1 MLERLEPHAFEL
13 TRPAI
18 AVLVFCAFMNFFSR
32 GVSET
37 FAVFLLPV
45 TGELGWTRSTYGTV
59 YFAYMATIGLSAP
72 FIGMIFDRFGAR
84 PVYTAGVCLFG
95 TGFLLASR
103 MEVLW
108 QAILGLGI
116 MTGIGISATGMTVAS
131 GLVSGWFERRITLA
145 NSLAYTG
152 IPLGMV
158 VVVPLT
164 QVLIEATDWRTAYQ
178 VLGIVSLCM
187 VPVIW
192 LLPWT
197 TMGAGASHIQK
208 REVPRKFGL
217 KPEVLRHPAFWGL
230 FATLFL
236 ASVTIWSVMLQMV
249 AYLVSIGFD
258 PLVAAIG
265 YGAVGAL
272 SVVGLI
278 CFGWAS
284 DRFGQRNTMTIGSL
298 MSALGIVLLWRLQV
312 SQGLG
317 VMVAFVLV
325 FGTSMGSRGPAVSA
339 LVAKLYPESVAA
351 VYGATSIG
359 LGLGGAVGA
368 WLSGVL
374 FDWTGG
380 YNAGFSLSIATAL
393 AGISLVWLIKPLSA
407 GRWPDRD

>member
-1 MLERLEPHAFEL
+1 MLERLSPHAFEL

-72 FIGMIFDRFGAR
+72 IIGMIFDRFGPR

-131 GLVSGWFERRITLA
+131 GLVSRWFERRITLA

-152 IPLGMV
+152 IPLGML

-178 VLGIVSLCM
+178 VLGIVSLSV

-197 TMGAGASHIQK
+197 TMGAGASYIQK

-217 KPEVLRHPAFWGL
+217 KTGSAAPSCVLGAFCH
-230 FATLFL
+230 
-236 ASVTIWSVMLQMV
+236 
-249 AYLVSIGFD
+249 LVSGFGDHLVGDAADGCLSGLYRIRPTRCSDWVWRRWRIISGWIDLFRLGQRQVWPAKHHDHRIPDVRTWHRVALAFAGFTRIGCDGGICGGFRHIHGVSW
-258 PLVAAIG
+258 PRG
-265 YGAVGAL
+265 FRPCYKAL
-272 SVVGLI
+272 SGK
-278 CFGWAS
+278 CRSG
-284 DRFGQRNTMTIGSL
+284 
-298 MSALGIVLLWRLQV
+298 LWRYQHRPR
-312 SQGLG
+312 SWRGSWR
-317 VMVAFVLV
+317 LV
-325 FGTSMGSRGPAVSA
+325 FRRA
-339 LVAKLYPESVAA
+339 
-351 VYGATSIG
+351 
-359 LGLGGAVGA
+359 
-368 WLSGVL
+368 
-374 FDWTGG
+374 F
-380 YNAGFSLSIATAL
+380 
-393 AGISLVWLIKPLSA
+393 
-407 GRWPDRD
+407 